1 MQNFNIYSRNEKGV
15 LPTTATNE
23 KLTDP
28 KLYVPS
34 TGLMAAVNVALH
46 LNQPLLL
53 TGEPGTGKT
62 QLAYH
67 IAHYFGLEKPFVFN
81 AQTTS
86 QAKDLF
92 YRYDALAHFQ
102 FAQTQKAPLSNDVVE
117 AKFIKYNGLGKAI
130 KEDKKAVVL
139 LDEIDKA
146 PRDFPNDILAAI
158 EDLTFDVPEAD
169 KHYEAKSENRPII
182 LMTSNSEKNLPDAFL
197 RRVVYYNILFP
208 SAAELL
214 QIVSS
219 KVEGYD
225 AQALKGLIE
234 HFEEIRSGKTVKM
247 RKNPATAEL
256 INWVA
261 LLKKADFPAAK
272 INEPEDL
279 KREQRDFLLQSYSV
293 LAKNRDDFRDI
304 QKMVRG

>member
-1 MQNFNIYSRNEKGV
+1 MSTFNIYSRNAQGI
-15 LPTTATNE
+15 LPIIAPND

-34 TGLMAAVNVALH
+34 EGLMAAVNVALH

-67 IAHYFGLEKPFVFN
+67 LAHYFGLDKPFVFN

-102 FAQTQKAPLSNDVVE
+102 YAQTQKDPLSKEVVE
-117 AKFIKYNGLGKAI
+117 ARFIHYNGLGEAI
-130 KEDKKAVVL
+130 KADKKAVVL

-158 EDLTFDVPEAD
+158 EDLEFSVPESEKAY
-169 KHYEAKSENRPII
+169 KAKPENRPII
-182 LMTSNSEKNLPDAFL
+182 IMTSNSEKNLPDAFL

-208 SAAELL
+208 AKTELL

-219 KVEGYD
+219 KVDGYD
-225 AQALKGLIE
+225 AKALEALIA

-261 LLKKADFPAAK
+261 LLKKGNFPAAK

-279 KREQRDFLLQSYSV
+279 SRSERTFLLQSYSV